1 MAQEALLR
9 RREVERRTGNGR
21 SVIYDLMARNL
32 FPKQVSIGPRAV
44 AWVES
49 EVDAWVAARIAE
61 RDHGRDA
68 EGEPPRAA

>member
-21 SVIYDLMARNL
+21 SVIYDLMARSL

-49 EVDAWVAARIAE
+49 EVNAWVAARIAE
-61 RDHGRDA
+61 RDHGPGA
-68 EGEPPRAA
+68 NAG